1 MTEDSVLQVDV
12 SRGVATLTL
21 DSPANR
27 NALSRAMR
35 SQLRAALTEALA
47 DDAVRVVVLDHTG
60 RVFCSGMDL
69 SEAAGGGVQDQGVRE
84 FPDLLE
90 AIWSSPKPVV
100 AVVRGPARAGGV
112 GLLAACDVVVAGA
125 SATFAFSEV
134 RLGIVPAV
142 ISAVVLPRM
151 VPHVAHRLM
160 LTGQVFDAEVA
171 VDGGLVDL
179 VVPDADVDGEVRA
192 QLVHLTAG
200 APAAL
205 AETKRLLRARHAAA
219 GLRRAARA
227 VGPLLR
233 QRGGPGGHRLLPRE
247 APRPLGAHR
256 RLTARRWGSRE
267 AATPRREPREIPPRP
282 GYFPED
288 ERSVMPTDLLDLYR
302 RASDWTAGKAAGTT
316 DLDAATPCEE
326 WRVRDLLAHMLDTQR
341 YFVGRSARRGRP
353 AAQRHSAPAVDAGPG
368 RRPRG
373 GADPAPRTR
382 SGRRASS
389 SGQARCWASP
399 SPSSSCT
406 AGTWPVRRT
415 RTRRCPPGWPR
426 PRTRRIH
433 GRFTDEQRKGVFG
446 PEVPVGAH
454 ATPQERLLAY
464 TGRDP
469 D

>member
-1 MTEDSVLQVDV
+1 MRTVIEDSVLQVDV

-35 SQLRAALTEALA
+35 SQLRTALTEALA

-69 SEAAGGGVQDQGVRE
+69 TEAAGGGAQDQGVRE

-160 LTGQVFDAEVA
+160 LTGQIFDAEVA

-205 AETKRLLRARHAAA
+205 AQTKRLLRARTPEL
-219 GLRRAARA
+219 GFDELLELSARFFA
-227 VGPLLR
+227 SEEG
-233 QRGGPGGHRLLPRE
+233 QEGIASFRE
-247 APRPLGAHR
+247 KRP
-256 RLTARRWGSRE
+256 ARW
-267 AATPRREPREIPPRP
+267 
-282 GYFPED
+282 
-288 ERSVMPTDLLDLYR
+288 VPTDD
-302 RASDWTAGKAAGTT
+302 
-316 DLDAATPCEE
+316 
-326 WRVRDLLAHMLDTQR
+326 
-341 YFVGRSARRGRP
+341 
-353 AAQRHSAPAVDAGPG
+353 
-368 RRPRG
+368 
-373 GADPAPRTR
+373 
-382 SGRRASS
+382 
-389 SGQARCWASP
+389 
-399 SPSSSCT
+399 
-406 AGTWPVRRT
+406 
-415 RTRRCPPGWPR
+415 
-426 PRTRRIH
+426 
-433 GRFTDEQRKGVFG
+433 
-446 PEVPVGAH
+446 
-454 ATPQERLLAY
+454 
-464 TGRDP
+464 
-469 D
+469 